1 MSVLISVTEACEK
14 FSLKKSTVLHWIAAG
29 EIPAV
34 KVGNAYRINPNV
46 LKGKRPKF
54 ENLYSKLSNN
64 EVRRICFSIRRFR
77 LTIEMTQIDFA
88 KFFGVDCGRISRA
101 ENGITLSS
109 DLYLAIEREK
119 RKRGYHD

>member
-14 FSLKKSTVLHWIAAG
+14 FSLNKGTVLNWIKTG
-29 EIPAV
+29 KIPAV
-34 KVGNAYRINPNV
+34 KVGKAYMINPNV

-64 EVRRICFSIRRFR
+64 EVRRICFKIHRFR
-77 LTIEMTQIDFA
+77 LTLGMRQIDFA

-109 DLYLAIEREK
+109 DLYLAIEREM
-119 RKRGYHD
+119 RKRGYNG